1 MCLPYLHLGIVGGQ
15 RVNLIQTMSIIR
27 SETRKYEMKLMQQKL
42 MDDLICDLLF
52 IEVYRLIRPNRSDM
66 SENWL
71 LA

>member
-42 MDDLICDLLF
+42 MVSRFDL
-52 IEVYRLIRPNRSDM
+52 
-66 SENWL
+66 
-71 LA
+71 